1 MQLQIGERLRAMEL
15 ADEVE
20 VRLSFPPPWTSDRI
34 TPEGRE
40 KLRLSGFAP
49 PVLIGPSF
57 DGAELQ
63 VLLGDG
69 DLPVLRI
76 AQHDPGQPVRAD
88 AVPRHLPLRRL
99 QPALRAVQSHLVGF
113 PIMAIDAD
121 EVRSDAQELLDAGAH
136 DRLDTMRHSAAHI
149 MAAAVLELFPEAK
162 LGIGPAIRD
171 GFYYDFDLPRALTPA
186 DLEAIEERMRAQV
199 TGNLPFERSELDRA
213 AALNQLENEGQD
225 YKVEIVRELPDGE
238 VISFYRHGAFNDLCR
253 GPHLE
258 ATGGLGPFKLL
269 NSAGAYWRGDEKR
282 PMLQRIYG
290 TVWESQEDLDRYL
303 WRLEEAKKRDH
314 RKLGRDLDLFTFH
327 PESPAAPF
335 WHPRGMAVW
344 RALEQWSRE
353 VRRAGGFDEV
363 RTPSLVRKELWET
376 SGHWELYQDNM
387 FVLDDHGH
395 LSGLKPM
402 NCPQEILIYKTRA
415 HSYRELPIRFAD
427 YSVLFRKELTGA
439 LSGMFRVRQLV
450 QDDSHVF
457 CRDDQV
463 IDEINLALDLVRRQ
477 FAPFGVTPSFK
488 LATRPEKR
496 LGSDEFWDMAEG
508 KLKTAL
514 EQSGTPYAMDPGGA
528 AFYAPKIDIFFE
540 DALGRE
546 WQNATVQLDYQL
558 PQRFDLE
565 YRAADGGF
573 ERPAI
578 IHYAIYGSFERF
590 MAVITEHF
598 AGAFPLWLAP
608 VQVMVIPIAD
618 RHLEYAGHGARRAGG
633 RRPARGDRRPLRT
646 DAGQGARRP
655 GAEGPGHARA
665 SATAT
670 RRRATCRGACG
681 PGRPPQGRRAAGR
694 LRRRSRRPR
703 RASRAVALR
712 GRGGRGCRSGRP
724 PPAHEEDAGRR
735 AAGLGIDRPTARGRV
750 LRVRLR
756 LQAPRGGRVAAWT
769 WSCPASSS
777 ASAAPRSPIG
787 KGCRS
792 DSGSTPPARWM
803 PGRRS

>member
-1 MQLQIGERLRAMEL
+1 
-15 ADEVE
+15 
-20 VRLSFPPPWTSDRI
+20 
-34 TPEGRE
+34 
-40 KLRLSGFAP
+40 
-49 PVLIGPSF
+49 
-57 DGAELQ
+57 
-63 VLLGDG
+63 
-69 DLPVLRI
+69 
-76 AQHDPGQPVRAD
+76 
-88 AVPRHLPLRRL
+88 
-99 QPALRAVQSHLVGF
+99 
-113 PIMAIDAD
+113 MAIDSE
-121 EVRSDAQELLDAGAH
+121 EVRTRADELLDAGAH
-136 DRLDTMRHSAAHI
+136 DRLETMRHSAAHI
-149 MAAAVLELFPEAK
+149 MAAAVVELFPEAK
-162 LGIGPAIRD
+162 LGIGPAIKD

-199 TGNLPFERSELDRA
+199 AANLPFERSELDRE
-213 AALNQLENEGQD
+213 AALNQLENEGQA
-225 YKVEIVRELPDGE
+225 YKVEIVRELPE
-238 VISFYRHGAFNDLCR
+238 AEARVVSFYRHGAFNDLCR
-253 GPHLE
+253 GPHV
-258 ATGGLGPFKLL
+258 ATTGELGPFKLL

-290 TVWESQEDLDRYL
+290 TVWEAQDDLDRYL
-303 WRLEEAKKRDH
+303 WRLDEAKKRDH

-344 RALEQWSRE
+344 RALEDWSRE
-353 VRRAGGFDEV
+353 VRLSGGFVEV

-402 NCPQEILIYKTRA
+402 NCPQEILIYKTRS
-415 HSYRELPIRFAD
+415 HSYRELPLRFAD

-463 IDEINLALDLVRRQ
+463 IDEINLGLDLVRRQ
-477 FAPFGVTPSFK
+477 FAPFGITPTFK

-496 LGSDEFWDMAEG
+496 LGSDDFWDMAEG
-508 KLKTAL
+508 KLRTAL
-514 EQSGTPYAMDPGGA
+514 EGSGTPYTMDPGGA

-590 MAVITEHF
+590 LAVITEHF

-608 VQVMVIPIAD
+608 VQAMIIPIAD
-618 RHLEYAGHGARRAGG
+618 RHVDY
-633 RRPARGDRRPLRT
+633 
-646 DAGQGARRP
+646 
-655 GAEGPGHARA
+655 
-665 SATAT
+665 AT
-670 RRRATCRGACG
+670 RVRD
-681 PGRPPQGRRAAGR
+681 
-694 LRRRSRRPR
+694 
-703 RASRAVALR
+703 AL
-712 GRGGRGCRSGRP
+712 S
-724 PPAHEEDAGRR
+724 
-735 AAGLGIDRPTARGRV
+735 AAGLRAEIDDRSERMQAKVRDAQEQKVPVMLVVGDRDQEAGAV
-750 LRVRLR
+750 SPRLR
-756 LQAPRGGRVAAWT
+756 TGESSQGVPLDEFVADLAGRAQRRELWPYADDTAAE
-769 WSCPASSS
+769 
-777 ASAAPRSPIG
+777 SAAG
-787 KGCRS
+787 
-792 DSGSTPPARWM
+792 A
-803 PGRRS
+803 

>member
-1 MQLQIGERLRAMEL
+1 
-15 ADEVE
+15 
-20 VRLSFPPPWTSDRI
+20 
-34 TPEGRE
+34 
-40 KLRLSGFAP
+40 
-49 PVLIGPSF
+49 
-57 DGAELQ
+57 
-63 VLLGDG
+63 
-69 DLPVLRI
+69 
-76 AQHDPGQPVRAD
+76 
-88 AVPRHLPLRRL
+88 
-99 QPALRAVQSHLVGF
+99 
-113 PIMAIDAD
+113 MAIDAD

-149 MAAAVLELFPEAK
+149 MASAVLELFPEAK

-171 GFYYDFDLPRALTPA
+171 GFYYDFDLPRALTPT
-186 DLEAIEERMRAQV
+186 DLEGIEERMRAQV
-199 TGNLPFERSELDRA
+199 TGNLAFERSELDRS

-225 YKVEIVRELPDGE
+225 YKVEIVRELPDGD

-258 ATGGLGPFKLL
+258 TTGGLGPFKLL
-269 NSAGAYWRGDEKR
+269 NSAGAYWRGDEHR

-290 TVWESQEDLDRYL
+290 TVWESQDDLDRYL

-335 WHPRGMAVW
+335 WHPRGMAMW

-353 VRRAGGFDEV
+353 VRRSGGFDEV

-457 CRDDQV
+457 CRDEQV

-477 FAPFGVTPSFK
+477 FAPFGITPSFK

-514 EQSGTPYAMDPGGA
+514 ELSGTPYAMDPGGA

-618 RHLEYAGHGARRAGG
+618 RHLEYAAQVRDALGG
-633 RRPARGDRRPLRT
+633 GGPARGDRRPVGA
-646 DAGQGARRP
+646 DAGQGARRA
-655 GAEGPGHARA
+655 GAEDPGDAGAGRSGPGGGQRVVAPADRRDRA
-665 SATAT
+665 
-670 RRRATCRGACG
+670 
-681 PGRPPQGRRAAGR
+681 PGRRADRG
-694 LRRRSRRPR
+694 
-703 RASRAVALR
+703 LR
-712 GRGGRGCRSGRP
+712 GRAGGARRRVGSCGRTPRRP
-724 PPAHEEDAGRR
+724 PPAHEKDAGGR
-735 AAGLGIDRPTARGRV
+735 AAGPGIGRSAARGRV
-750 LRVRLR
+750 LRVRFR
-756 LQAPRGGRVAAWT
+756 LQAPRRRRDRRRPGAGRLRAQLPPRREAQPGRAADRIPT
-769 WSCPASSS
+769 RYRRRCRRLGTGADAARLCRGCPAVGRPMGGH
-777 ASAAPRSPIG
+777 ALVPCRRSG
-787 KGCRS
+787 R
-792 DSGSTPPARWM
+792 TA
-803 PGRRS
+803 GRRLLRLPRLSPEREDRHLLAVLVR